1 MMVVL
6 STVADHFWLKSGV
19 SVFLLIA
26 FLLFSSQI
34 YAVSKPIRGSFL
46 LAAES
51 MVDPR
56 FQKAVILIIEHGPTG
71 SVGLIINKPLP
82 VTLNHAFSKLPDAIA
97 GDQTLYFGG
106 PVNPNVTWVLF
117 QSADQP
123 ADAIE
128 VLPEVFAANAARLF
142 HDEDHKVK
150 GDNIRILTGYAG
162 WAPGQLDME
171 LKRGGWKVQPAR
183 AVDIFD
189 EEPESLWDYLS
200 GKGGLLI

>member
-1 MMVVL
+1 MTVLL
-6 STVADHFWLKSGV
+6 STVVKQCGLKSGIGV
-19 SVFLLIA
+19 VLLMA
-26 FLLFSSQI
+26 FLLLFPQVC
-34 YAVSKPIRGSFL
+34 AAGNPLRGSFL
-46 LAAES
+46 IASENTQ
-51 MVDPR
+51 DPR
-56 FQKAVILIIEHGPTG
+56 FQKSVILILEHGATG

-82 VTLNHAFSKLPDAIA
+82 VTLNHAFSELPDAIA
-97 GDQTLYFGG
+97 GDRALYFGG

-128 VLPEVFAANAARLF
+128 VLPEVFAANAASFFR
-142 HDEDHKVK
+142 DEDHKVK
-150 GDNIRILTGYAG
+150 SDNIRIMTGYAG
-162 WAPGQLDME
+162 WAPGQLDTE

-189 EEPESLWDYLS
+189 EEPESLWGYLS